1 MNTEKKIKEIID
13 WFFNN
18 KIECQYICEDCPELN
33 LYKGDTFRV
42 IGVNMFDEL
51 ILDEVTFTLP
61 LNEVKFK

>member
-1 MNTEKKIKEIID
+1 MTTKEKIKEFMD
-13 WFFNN
+13 WLFDNN
-18 KIECQYICEDCPELN
+18 IKCQYIGNDSPNLN

-61 LNEVKFK
+61 INEVKFK